1 MPSALDCLN
10 VLTFILATTPDHNQP
25 TRWSRNPH
33 LGNIIL
39 PYHRVS
45 GSCQLVVRLTTAV
58 PVPAV
63 ETAAFDQV
71 IGAAMRV
78 IEVCLLNGRP
88 DVEHVGGAA
97 LTGLGRHLDVIVWGT
112 SEPAGGEDLLSNGTL
127 TLNGSDVWVDQI
139 S

>member
-1 MPSALDCLN
+1 
-10 VLTFILATTPDHNQP
+10 
-25 TRWSRNPH
+25 
-33 LGNIIL
+33 
-39 PYHRVS
+39 
-45 GSCQLVVRLTTAV
+45 
-58 PVPAV
+58 
-63 ETAAFDQV
+63 
-71 IGAAMRV
+71 MRV